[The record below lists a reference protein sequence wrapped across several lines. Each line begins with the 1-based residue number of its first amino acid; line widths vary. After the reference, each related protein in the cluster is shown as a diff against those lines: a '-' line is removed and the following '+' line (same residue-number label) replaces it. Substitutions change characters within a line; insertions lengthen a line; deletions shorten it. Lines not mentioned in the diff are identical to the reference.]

1 MGEHLVGGGMGRATV
16 RGCSLPPVGQPPL
29 PSPRERAAW
38 GGREGP
44 PRAVSR
50 DAAEEASITSEA
62 SSVKWAQDSPRQVVA
77 G

>member
-16 RGCSLPPVGQPPL
+16 RGCSLPPVGSRPCPHL
-29 PSPRERAAW
+29 GSGAAW

-50 DAAEEASITSEA
+50 DAAEEVSITSEA
-62 SSVKWAQDSPRQVVA
+62 S
-77 G
+77 

>member
-44 PRAVSR
+44 PGGESGRSR
-50 DAAEEASITSEA
+50 GGE
-62 SSVKWAQDSPRQVVA
+62 RHL
-77 G
+77 